1 MDTPPA
7 ASPSPEGLL
16 SQAAQAAAQQ
26 PPAPRLRFVQ
36 FPLPDLLAALVAY
49 SQPALQ
55 HVAAALK
62 QVADAA
68 TAAGQD
74 PKAAARDVSHFAA
87 VREWCIANPDAAARI
102 AICGAYLAEGS
113 AKFLV
118 QQEPPAAAEGVVDEP
133 APSTEG
139 EQIDPAAAPARAG
152 DAPPVEVPPPA
163 AQPEGDDDGA

>member
-7 ASPSPEGLL
+7 ASPSPEAIL

-26 PPAPRLRFVQ
+26 PPPPRLRFVQ

-74 PKAAARDVSHFAA
+74 PKVAARDVSHFAV

-133 APSTEG
+133 PPSTDG
-139 EQIDPAAAPARAG
+139 VQIDAAAAPARG
-152 DAPPVEVPPPA
+152 DEAPVAVPPPA
-163 AQPEGDDDGA
+163 AQPEGDDDGS

>member
-7 ASPSPEGLL
+7 ASPSPEAIL

-26 PPAPRLRFVQ
+26 PPPPRLRFVQ

-118 QQEPPAAAEGVVDEP
+118 QQEPPAAAGVVDEP

-163 AQPEGDDDGA
+163 APPEGDDDGA